1 MTVIEFAPGSLDLPQ
16 CVTSG
21 MVFRW
26 TETAPGEWHGAD
38 GPHEWR
44 LHWHPDRIELHHGDV
59 DALRSLLRLDEDL
72 DAVRQ
77 AIAAADPDLAAC
89 WDARPG
95 FRLLR
100 PLDPVEA
107 TIGFLCT
114 SNNSL
119 HRIVPMVRWLAARAP
134 GHTFPDL
141 DVIANLSEHELRE
154 ARFGYRAVTIPRAAA
169 QLAASGG
176 RAHLLNL
183 RQAPYEDAKAYLLSL
198 PGVGPKLA
206 DCIAL
211 FALHHTAA
219 VPVDTHVWQQAVR
232 RYFPEWAGQSLTP
245 ARMNQVGDA
254 LRKRFGIHAAWAQQL
269 LFQENLRPA

>member
-1 MTVIEFAPGSLDLPQ
+1 MTVIEFPSGSLDLPQ

-44 LHWHPDRIELHHGDV
+44 LRWHPDRIELLQGD
-59 DALRSLLRLDEDL
+59 DAALRSLLRLDEDL
-72 DAVRQ
+72 AAVRQ

-100 PLDPVEA
+100 PQDPVEA

-119 HRIVPMVRWLAARAP
+119 HRIVPMVRWLAALTP
-134 GHTFPDL
+134 GHAFPDL
-141 DVIANLSEHELRE
+141 EDIAALTEVDLRE

-169 QLAASGG
+169 QLAQDGG
-176 RAHLLNL
+176 RDHLMQL
-183 RQAPYEDAKAYLLSL
+183 RLAPYEEAKAYLLSL

-211 FALHHTAA
+211 FALHHTLA

-232 RYFPEWAGQSLTP
+232 RYYPHWAGQSLTP

-254 LRKRFGIHAAWAQQL
+254 LRDRFGIHAAWAQQL
-269 LFQENLRPA
+269 LFQENLRPG